1 MSINDIELCNPIQIH
16 EEIVQKAKED
26 LLDDEYIRLTADFF
40 KVLGDPTRIKII
52 QILFK
57 NELCVCDLS
66 AVMGM
71 NQPAISQ
78 QLKILKQVNI
88 VKYRRDGKN
97 VYYSIYDEHIR
108 QLLDLILS
116 PENNSIIPGRYR

>member
-1 MSINDIELCNPIQIH
+1 MFIDDIEVCSPEQVH
-16 EEIVQKAKED
+16 QEIVERVKAD
-26 LLDDEYIRLTADFF
+26 LLDDEIIRVITDFF

-66 AVMGM
+66 AIMGM

-78 QLKILKQVNI
+78 QLKILKQANM

-97 VYYSIYDEHIR
+97 VFYALSDEHVHKIFEQVYLHIKER
-108 QLLDLILS
+108 IK
-116 PENNSIIPGRYR
+116 

>member
-1 MSINDIELCNPIQIH
+1 MSN
-16 EEIVQKAKED
+16 EEIEVCDPQIVHIDIVKKVKQD
-26 LLDDEYIRLTADFF
+26 LLDEKTIRIIADFF

-57 NELCVCDLS
+57 SELCVCDLA
-66 AVMGM
+66 AVLSM

-78 QLKILKQVNI
+78 QLKILKQANI

-97 VYYSIYDEHIR
+97 VFYSLSDEHVKQIFNQGFSHIQER
-108 QLLDLILS
+108 F
-116 PENNSIIPGRYR
+116 

>member
-1 MSINDIELCNPIQIH
+1 MNNDEIEICESKQVHIEL
-16 EEIVQKAKED
+16 VQQAKAN
-26 LLDDEYIRLTADFF
+26 LLDESVLRYIADFF

-57 NELCVCDLS
+57 NELCVCDLA

-78 QLKILKQVNI
+78 QLKILKQANI
-88 VKYRRDGKN
+88 VEYRRDGKN
-97 VYYSIYDEHIR
+97 VFYTLSDDHIKQIFDQGYLHIKKR
-108 QLLDLILS
+108 FI
-116 PENNSIIPGRYR
+116 